1 MAHGLMVVT
10 NRPVHIFVA
19 RAPCFRALRNAGPHG
34 LPELANHVHLCS
46 PYINTDHIAKPQDHS
61 LEGQG
66 EDRD

>member
-1 MAHGLMVVT
+1 MA
-10 NRPVHIFVA
+10 
-19 RAPCFRALRNAGPHG
+19 RNGGHG

-46 PYINTDHIAKPQDHS
+46 PYINPMIDYIAEPQDHS